1 MGWSDGDTEAPH
13 RDLKVWR
20 LGMRLAM
27 QAYRLT
33 ANFPEDEKFG
43 LVSQL
48 RRASTSVPSNIAEGS
63 ARKSAADFLRF
74 LYNARG
80 SLAEIDTQME
90 MADQLGY
97 LDAGET
103 HQIRET
109 FDNLSR
115 GLQGLITRLEER
127 R

>member
-1 MGWSDGDTEAPH
+1 MGWSDGDTEAPY

-33 ANFPEDEKFG
+33 ADFPEDERFG

-63 ARKSAADFLRF
+63 ARRTPADSLRF
-74 LYNARG
+74 MYDARG

-97 LDAGET
+97 LDSGEAR
-103 HQIRET
+103 QIRDT

-115 GLQGLITRLEER
+115 GLQGLITRLEKR